1 MPRPSIPDP
10 QPQPVSLIG
19 PRRLLVIWEGE
30 SYVEIDPETGVVIG
44 KEQTEAAE

>member
-19 PRRLLVIWEGE
+19 PRRLLVIWEGDRFL
-30 SYVEIDPETGVVIG
+30 EIDPETGQVISEG
-44 KEQTEAAE
+44 RAEAAE